1 MSVRAYACV
10 CVCVQ
15 DCSLAA
21 QGFLRAANSYRLAA
35 QLDSAA
41 SALSEAASHMIQSDG
56 FSHDDITCVLTECLN
71 LTEKIGDPRI
81 LGNDG
86 RM

>member
-1 MSVRAYACV
+1 M

-21 QGFLRAANSYRLAA
+21 QGFLRAADSYRLAA
-35 QLDSAA
+35 RLESAA
-41 SALSEAASHMIQSDG
+41 NALSEAGSHMIQSDG
-56 FSHDDITCVLTECLN
+56 FSQDDINCVLAKCLS
-71 LTEKIGDPRI
+71 LTEKIGEPGI
-81 LGNDG
+81 LGNYG